1 MNSELFFVLLLLL
14 PATVNGYKILVY
26 SPSIS
31 RSHLISNARVAE
43 VLARDGH
50 DVTLLQL
57 DYGGD
62 YELKLVQHARLWTE
76 TFPWPNR
83 ESVLNTRD
91 FANSILS
98 KGNVLYDYYRML
110 NWQNRLNDACEHV
123 ILAKDLLDKIKKEK
137 FDVYIGEQLDLCG
150 SGLSKALDIP
160 IHILLHSCPLMQHI
174 TSFIGLQMPSSRV
187 PTMAGYGGITDKMN
201 IIDRYAN
208 LVYASFEWAFHMWG
222 SYKTTRLYQRHFGSD
237 FPSISEIVGSSPL
250 VLVNV
255 DEFVDFPRPVTHN
268 MVYIG
273 GLGLHDTKNTSL
285 TAPFDLEMQ
294 KGKNGVILI
303 SFGSVVPT
311 TYFPNQLVE
320 NLMNTIRNLTDYHFL
335 LKVDKTDKKIHEA
348 SKGISNVYLSSWLP
362 QPAILQ
368 NPRLSLFITHGG
380 YNSVIESARFGVP
393 LVLVGFFGDQTSNS
407 MVVERNGWGCDL
419 SKIELMKPSNILET
433 KIRTVLENERFKKA
447 AKRTQRLVMSKPTSA
462 EQRLTSWMRFLEEND
477 GKLPELQN
485 EGRHLSTI
493 EYYNLD
499 LMFLAATSFI
509 LVIYVLS
516 KFIHVIYRLAR
527 REELKLKRS

>member
-1 MNSELFFVLLLLL
+1 MNGELFFVLLLLL
-14 PATVNGYKILVY
+14 LSTTIDGYKILVY

-43 VLARDGH
+43 VLAKDGH

-62 YELKLVQHARLWTE
+62 YQLKMVEHARLWTE

-83 ESVLNTRD
+83 DAAFNSSD
-91 FANSILS
+91 FANSIMS
-98 KGNVLYDYYRML
+98 KGNVLYDYYQML
-110 NWQNRLNDACEHV
+110 NWQNRLNEACEHV
-123 ILAKDLLDKIKKEK
+123 ILTKDLLEKIKNEK

-160 IHILLHSCPLMQHI
+160 IHILMHSCPLMQHI
-174 TSFIGLQMPSSRV
+174 TSFIGLQMPSNRV
-187 PTMAGYGGITDKMN
+187 PTMAGYGGISDKMTMT
-201 IIDRYAN
+201 DRFAN
-208 LVYASFEWAFHMWG
+208 FVYASFEWAFHSLG
-222 SYKTTRLYQRHFGSD
+222 AYRTTRIYRRNFGSD

-250 VLVNV
+250 ILVNV
-255 DEFVDFPRPVTHN
+255 DEFVDMPRPTAHN
-268 MVYIG
+268 IINIG

-285 TAPFDLEMQ
+285 TAPFDSEMKKRQ
-294 KGKNGVILI
+294 KRI

-311 TYFPNQLVE
+311 TYFPDQLIE
-320 NLMNTIRNLTDYHFL
+320 NLMNTARNLTDYHFL
-335 LKVDKTDKKIHEA
+335 LKVDKTDKKIQEA
-348 SKGISNVYLSSWLP
+348 AKGISNLFVNSWLP

-368 NPRLSLFITHGG
+368 NERLRLFVTHGG

-407 MVVERNGWGCDL
+407 ATVDRNRWGVDL
-419 SKIELMKPSNILET
+419 PKSELLKPSNILET
-433 KIRTVLENERFKKA
+433 KIRTVLENERFREA
-447 AKRTQRLVMSKPTSA
+447 AKRTQRLIMSKPTSA

-485 EGRHLSTI
+485 EGRHLSTV

-499 LMFLAATSFI
+499 LIFLAATSTI
-509 LVIYVLS
+509 LVIFVLF
-516 KFIHVIYRLAR
+516 KFIRVINRLVR
-527 REELKLKRS
+527 KEELKLKRS